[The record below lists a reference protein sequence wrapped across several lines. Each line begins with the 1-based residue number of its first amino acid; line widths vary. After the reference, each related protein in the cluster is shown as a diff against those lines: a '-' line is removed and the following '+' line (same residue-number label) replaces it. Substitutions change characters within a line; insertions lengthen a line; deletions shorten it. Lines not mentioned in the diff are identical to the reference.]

1 MSQEGSADRRFES
14 DIEVTV
20 RHFEKEL
27 ELLKAKLLEMS
38 ALVESAVYRSVQG
51 VVEKNEELA
60 QQVLKNEARVNQ
72 LEIEIDDMAI
82 SLLALQAPLAAD
94 LRLVTA
100 AIKINKDLERMGDLS
115 VSIAQ
120 NGLALMRAPMIHPLI
135 DIPHIAG
142 LVQSMVRKSLDAFVN
157 RDAELAR
164 SVLASDD
171 AVDNMRTA
179 SYHELISFMENNPQ
193 QIPEALRLLTVVRH
207 LERIAD
213 HATNI
218 AEDVLFLVRGIDVRH
233 HNEERTTVAQS

>member
-1 MSQEGSADRRFES
+1 M
-14 DIEVTV
+14 
-20 RHFEKEL
+20 RHFEQEL
-27 ELLKAKLLEMS
+27 EKLKSKLLEMS

-60 QQVLKNEARVNQ
+60 QQVLRNEGRINQ

-82 SLLALQAPLAAD
+82 GLLALQAPLAAD

-100 AIKINKDLERMGDLS
+100 AIKINNDLERMGDLS

-120 NGLALMRAPMIHPLI
+120 SALALIREPLIRPLI

-142 LVQSMVRKSLDAFVN
+142 LAQSMVRKSLDAFVN
-157 RDAELAR
+157 RDGEMAR

-179 SYHELISFMENNPQ
+179 SYHELMSFMEKNPQ
-193 QIPEALRLLTVVRH
+193 QIPQALYLLSVVRN

-218 AEDVLFLVRGIDVRH
+218 AEDVLFLVKGIDVRH
-233 HNEERTTVAQS
+233 HNEERAALAQS

>member
-1 MSQEGSADRRFES
+1 M
-14 DIEVTV
+14 
-20 RHFEKEL
+20 RHFEQEL
-27 ELLKAKLLEMS
+27 DQLKAKLLEMS
-38 ALVESAVYRSVQG
+38 ALVENAVYRSVQA
-51 VVEKNEELA
+51 VVEKSEELA
-60 QQVLKNEARVNQ
+60 QQVLKNESRINQ

-100 AIKINKDLERMGDLS
+100 AIKINNDLERMGDLS

-120 NGLALMRAPMIHPLI
+120 SAMALMKEPMINPLI

-142 LVQSMVRKSLDAFVN
+142 LAQSMVRKALDAFVN
-157 RDAELAR
+157 RDSELAR

-179 SYHELISFMENNPQ
+179 SYHELISFMESNPQ
-193 QIPEALRLLTVVRH
+193 QIPQALYLLSVVRN

-213 HATNI
+213 HSTNI
-218 AEDVLFLVRGIDVRH
+218 AEDVLFLVKGIDVRH
-233 HNEERTTVAQS
+233 HNEERTALAQT

>member
-1 MSQEGSADRRFES
+1 
-14 DIEVTV
+14 V
-20 RHFEKEL
+20 RHFEQEL
-27 ELLKAKLLEMS
+27 EQLKAKLLEMS

-60 QQVLKNEARVNQ
+60 HQVLKNESRINQ

-100 AIKINKDLERMGDLS
+100 AIKINNDLERMGDLS

-120 NGLALMRAPMIHPLI
+120 AALSLIREPIIRPLI

-142 LVQSMVRKSLDAFVN
+142 LAQGMVRKALDAFVN
-157 RDAELAR
+157 RDPELAR

-179 SYHELISFMENNPQ
+179 SYHELISFMESNPQ
-193 QIPEALRLLTVVRH
+193 QIPQALYLLSVVRN

-213 HATNI
+213 HSTNI
-218 AEDVLFLVRGIDVRH
+218 AEDVLFLVKGIDVRH
-233 HNEERTTVAQS
+233 HNEERTAMAQT

>member
-1 MSQEGSADRRFES
+1 M
-14 DIEVTV
+14 
-20 RHFEKEL
+20 RHFEQEL
-27 ELLKAKLLEMS
+27 EQLKAKLLEMS

-60 QQVLKNEARVNQ
+60 QQVIRNEARINQ

-82 SLLALQAPLAAD
+82 SILALQAPLAAD

-100 AIKINKDLERMGDLS
+100 AIKINNDLERMGDLA

-120 NGLALMRAPMIHPLI
+120 RALALIKEPIPSAMI

-142 LVQSMVRKSLDAFVN
+142 LVQSMVRKALDAFVN

-164 SVLASDD
+164 SVLAADD
-171 AVDNMRTA
+171 GVDSLRTS
-179 SYHELISFMENNPQ
+179 SYHELMSYMERDPAHIPQ
-193 QIPEALRLLTVVRH
+193 AVSLLTVVRN

-213 HATNI
+213 HSTNI
-218 AEDVLFLVRGIDVRH
+218 AEDVLFLVKGIDVRH
-233 HNEERTTVAQS
+233 HNEKRFEQQPILPAAY

>member
-1 MSQEGSADRRFES
+1 M
-14 DIEVTV
+14 
-20 RHFEKEL
+20 RHFEQEL
-27 ELLKAKLLEMS
+27 EKLKAKLLEMS

-60 QQVLKNEARVNQ
+60 QQVLRNEGRINQ

-94 LRLVTA
+94 LRLITA
-100 AIKINKDLERMGDLS
+100 AIKINNDLERMGDLS

-120 NGLALMRAPMIHPLI
+120 SALALIREPLIRPLI

-142 LVQSMVRKSLDAFVN
+142 LAQGMVRKALDAFVN

-179 SYHELISFMENNPQ
+179 SYHELMSFMEKNPQ
-193 QIPEALRLLTVVRH
+193 QIPQSLYLLSVIRN

-213 HATNI
+213 HATNV
-218 AEDVLFLVRGIDVRH
+218 AEDVLFLVKGIDVRH
-233 HNEERTTVAQS
+233 HNEERSAVTQ

>member
-1 MSQEGSADRRFES
+1 
-14 DIEVTV
+14 
-20 RHFEKEL
+20 
-27 ELLKAKLLEMS
+27 MS

-51 VVEKNEELA
+51 VVEKNHELA
-60 QQVLKNEARVNQ
+60 DQVLKNESKINQ

-100 AIKINKDLERMGDLS
+100 AIKINNDLERMGDLS

-120 NGLALMRAPMIHPLI
+120 SALALVKEPVIRPLI

-142 LVQSMVRKSLDAFVN
+142 LAQGMVRKALDAFVN
-157 RDAELAR
+157 RDAEMAR

-179 SYHELISFMENNPQ
+179 SYHELISFMEKNPH
-193 QIPEALRLLTVVRH
+193 QISQALYLLSVVRN

-218 AEDVLFLVRGIDVRH
+218 AEDVLFLIKGIDVRH
-233 HNEERTTVAQS
+233 HNDERTAIVQT

>member
-1 MSQEGSADRRFES
+1 ML
-14 DIEVTV
+14 
-20 RHFEKEL
+20 RHFEQDLDK
-27 ELLKAKLLEMS
+27 LKAKLLEMS

-60 QQVLKNEARVNQ
+60 QQVLKNEARINQ
-72 LEIEIDDMAI
+72 LEIEVDDMAI
-82 SLLALQAPLAAD
+82 GLLALQHPLAQD

-100 AIKINKDLERMGDLS
+100 AIKINNDLERMGDLS

-120 NGLALMRAPMIHPLI
+120 SAIALIREPVIRPLI

-142 LVQSMVRKSLDAFVN
+142 LAQSMVRKALDAFVN

-179 SYHELISFMENNPQ
+179 SYHELISFMEKNPAH
-193 QIPEALRLLTVVRH
+193 IPQALNLLTVVRN

-213 HATNI
+213 HSTNI
-218 AEDVLFLVRGIDVRH
+218 AEDVLFLVKGIDVRH
-233 HNEERTTVAQS
+233 HNEERTAVTQN

>member
-1 MSQEGSADRRFES
+1 LK
-14 DIEVTV
+14 IEVNV
-20 RHFEKEL
+20 RHFQQEL
-27 ELLKAKLLEMS
+27 QLLQGKLLEMS

-60 QQVLKNEARVNQ
+60 QQVLKNEARINQ

-82 SLLALQAPLAAD
+82 SLLVLQQPLAAD

-100 AIKINKDLERMGDLS
+100 AIKINNDLERMGDLA
-115 VSIAQ
+115 VNIAES
-120 NGLALMRAPMIHPLI
+120 ALSLMKDPVIRPLI

-142 LVQSMVRKSLDAFVN
+142 LAQSMVRKALDAFVN
-157 RDAELAR
+157 RDTELAR

-179 SYHELISFMENNPQ
+179 NYHELISFMENNPQ
-193 QIPEALRLLTVVRH
+193 QISQALYLLSVVRN

-218 AEDVLFLVRGIDVRH
+218 AEDVLFVVKGIDVRH
-233 HNEERTTVAQS
+233 RNEERTAVVQT

>member
-1 MSQEGSADRRFES
+1 M
-14 DIEVTV
+14 
-20 RHFEKEL
+20 RHFEQEL
-27 ELLKAKLLEMS
+27 EQLKAKLLEMS

-60 QQVLKNEARVNQ
+60 QQVIRNESRINQ

-82 SLLALQAPLAAD
+82 SILALQAPLAAD

-100 AIKINKDLERMGDLS
+100 AIKINNDLERMGDLS

-120 NGLALMRAPMIHPLI
+120 SALSLMKEPVIRPLI

-142 LVQSMVRKSLDAFVN
+142 LAQSMVRKALDAFVH

-179 SYHELISFMENNPQ
+179 SYHELMSFMESNPQ
-193 QIPEALRLLTVVRH
+193 QIPQALYLLSVVRN

-213 HATNI
+213 HSTNI
-218 AEDVLFLVRGIDVRH
+218 AEDVLFLVKGIDVRH
-233 HNEERTTVAQS
+233 HNEERTALTQT

>member
-1 MSQEGSADRRFES
+1 M
-14 DIEVTV
+14 
-20 RHFEKEL
+20 RHFEQEL
-27 ELLKAKLLEMS
+27 EQLKAKLLEMS

-51 VVEKNEELA
+51 VVEKNQELA
-60 QQVLKNEARVNQ
+60 EQVIRNEARVNQ
-72 LEIEIDDMAI
+72 LEIEIDDLAI
-82 SLLALQAPLAAD
+82 SILALQAPLAAD

-100 AIKINKDLERMGDLS
+100 AIKINNDLERMGDLS

-120 NGLALMRAPMIHPLI
+120 SALALTKEPIIRPLI

-142 LVQSMVRKSLDAFVN
+142 LAQSMVRKALDAFVH

-179 SYHELISFMENNPQ
+179 SYHELISFMETNPQ
-193 QIPEALRLLTVVRH
+193 QISQALYLLSVVRN

-218 AEDVLFLVRGIDVRH
+218 AEDVLFLVKGVDVRH
-233 HNEERTTVAQS
+233 HNEERTAVTQT

>member
-1 MSQEGSADRRFES
+1 M
-14 DIEVTV
+14 
-20 RHFEKEL
+20 RHFEQEL
-27 ELLKAKLLEMS
+27 EKLKSKLLEMS

-60 QQVLKNEARVNQ
+60 QQVLRNEGRIND
-72 LEIEIDDMAI
+72 LEIEIDDLAI
-82 SLLALQAPLAAD
+82 SILALQAPLAAD

-100 AIKINKDLERMGDLS
+100 AIKINNDLERMGDLS

-120 NGLALMRAPMIHPLI
+120 SAMALMKEPVIRPLI

-142 LVQSMVRKSLDAFVN
+142 LVRSMVRKSLDSFVN
-157 RDAELAR
+157 RDADLAR

-179 SYHELISFMENNPQ
+179 SYHELISFMEANPQ
-193 QIPEALRLLTVVRH
+193 QIGQALYLLSVVRN

-213 HATNI
+213 HSTNI
-218 AEDVLFLVRGIDVRH
+218 AEDVLFLVKGIDVRH
-233 HNEERTTVAQS
+233 HNEERTQASAAKQQQ

>member
-1 MSQEGSADRRFES
+1 M
-14 DIEVTV
+14 
-20 RHFEKEL
+20 RHFEQEL
-27 ELLKAKLLEMS
+27 EGLNAKLLEMS

-51 VVEKNEELA
+51 VVEKNAELA
-60 QQVLKNEARVNQ
+60 EQVIRNEARVNQ
-72 LEIEIDDMAI
+72 LEIEIDDLAI
-82 SLLALQAPLAAD
+82 SILALQAPLAVD

-100 AIKINKDLERMGDLS
+100 AIKINNDLERMGDLS
-115 VSIAQ
+115 VNIAQ
-120 NGLALMRAPMIHPLI
+120 SALALTKEPVIRPLI

-142 LVQSMVRKSLDAFVN
+142 LAQGMVRKALDAFVH

-179 SYHELISFMENNPQ
+179 SYHELISFMESNPQ
-193 QIPEALRLLTVVRH
+193 QVSQALYLLSVVRN

-218 AEDVLFLVRGIDVRH
+218 AEDVLFLVKGIDVRH
-233 HNEERTTVAQS
+233 HNEERAAVRQT

>member
-1 MSQEGSADRRFES
+1 M
-14 DIEVTV
+14 
-20 RHFEKEL
+20 RHFEQEL
-27 ELLKAKLLEMS
+27 EKLKSKLLEMS

-60 QQVLKNEARVNQ
+60 QEVLKNEGRINE
-72 LEIEIDDMAI
+72 LEIEIDELAI

-100 AIKINKDLERMGDLS
+100 AIKINNDLERMGDLS

-120 NGLALMRAPMIHPLI
+120 SAMALMKEPVIRPLI

-142 LVQSMVRKSLDAFVN
+142 LAQSMVRKALDAFVN
-157 RDAELAR
+157 RDADLAR

-179 SYHELISFMENNPQ
+179 SYHELISFMENNPS
-193 QIPEALRLLTVVRH
+193 QIGQALYLLSVVRN

-213 HATNI
+213 HSTNI
-218 AEDVLFLVRGIDVRH
+218 AEDVLFLVKGIDVRH
-233 HNEERTTVAQS
+233 HNEERTQSVAIQQN

>member
-1 MSQEGSADRRFES
+1 
-14 DIEVTV
+14 V
-20 RHFEKEL
+20 RHFEQEL
-27 ELLKAKLLEMS
+27 EELKAKLLEMS
-38 ALVESAVYRSVQG
+38 ALVERAVYLSVQG
-51 VVEKNEELA
+51 VVEKNAELA
-60 QQVLKNEARVNQ
+60 EQVLRNEARVNQ

-100 AIKINKDLERMGDLS
+100 AIKINNDLERMGDLS

-120 NGLALMRAPMIHPLI
+120 AAQALVREPVIRPAI

-142 LVQSMVRKSLDAFVN
+142 LAQGMVRKALDSFVQ
-157 RDAELAR
+157 RDPELAR

-171 AVDNMRTA
+171 AVDNLRTA
-179 SYHELISFMENNPQ
+179 SYHELISFMEKNPQ
-193 QIPEALRLLTVVRH
+193 QVSQALYLLSTVRN

-218 AEDVLFLVRGIDVRH
+218 AEDVLFLVKGIDVRH
-233 HNEERTTVAQS
+233 HNEQRGPQAA